1 MIHISQESRD
11 CLMRIG
17 NIAYVLVRT
26 VRMER
31 RVGCRVR
38 LFAGILWS
46 SVFTAALPRLF
57 GGALPKVLA
66 APLSSLPR
74 SGGSNIPSEGR
85 HDLYPTGHGRARHGA
100 ASSDIAHGG
109 GGMCSSA
116 DPVALAVGPSEKSE

>member
-57 GGALPKVLA
+57 GGGPCPKSWPLLSRHCRGVA
-66 APLSSLPR
+66 AATFCRRADTIFIRQATAEHDTAPPR
-74 SGGSNIPSEGR
+74 ATLR
-85 HDLYPTGHGRARHGA
+85 TAAAVCVARPT
-100 ASSDIAHGG
+100 
-109 GGMCSSA
+109 
-116 DPVALAVGPSEKSE
+116 L